1 MNDTISCDISN
12 YVVEPLNRM
21 LDGEFSDVSLN
32 YEVDISRIEWL
43 TKQNRWRDVEEA
55 QRLNLFTVRGMV
67 DYCWENGYA
76 KELAMALRP
85 LYLELLTAPG
95 ERMLYRYE
103 DWNDVLKLRWRATYF
118 LRDVFVKEEHFE
130 PLFACMDPLT
140 LLERCVDAV
149 DKKTCGNDHWC
160 LYLLMLA
167 YAALDVVVLDSD
179 ALYAIVPPEL
189 ANRPANCIMTKV
201 EYCCLTI
208 AVVMIMRDRRLD
220 KTERERL
227 LRQVAE
233 EDVWNLLFD
242 FYSVLLNLPL
252 HTNFTNVIQV
262 VNRFINSKER
272 MPYTHLLTACMRYNP
287 KLLEVTAD
295 DVQKRDRRKKTK
307 KRLQEALKSDQSDDL
322 DDLFSVLFP
331 KAQMDAYSRDSTR
344 LTTGE
349 IHHSL
354 RLQKER
360 NEALVKQIN
369 EMQIEIGSLRAFR
382 EAAEQYGD
390 SVSMDDLRGM
400 LDRIDDPEKA
410 QLLFMNLDFHLRK
423 NPAWK
428 RHSDELADLIH
439 AKFKAKQERSQR
451 LLEAA
456 TKPTTTHNHFE
467 PNSCRFGA
475 GSSMNGDVHMK

>member
-1 MNDTISCDISN
+1 
-12 YVVEPLNRM
+12 
-21 LDGEFSDVSLN
+21 
-32 YEVDISRIEWL
+32 
-43 TKQNRWRDVEEA
+43 
-55 QRLNLFTVRGMV
+55 
-67 DYCWENGYA
+67 
-76 KELAMALRP
+76 
-85 LYLELLTAPG
+85 
-95 ERMLYRYE
+95 
-103 DWNDVLKLRWRATYF
+103 
-118 LRDVFVKEEHFE
+118 
-130 PLFACMDPLT
+130 
-140 LLERCVDAV
+140 
-149 DKKTCGNDHWC
+149 
-160 LYLLMLA
+160 
-167 YAALDVVVLDSD
+167 
-179 ALYAIVPPEL
+179 
-189 ANRPANCIMTKV
+189 
-201 EYCCLTI
+201 
-208 AVVMIMRDRRLD
+208 
-220 KTERERL
+220 
-227 LRQVAE
+227 
-233 EDVWNLLFD
+233 
-242 FYSVLLNLPL
+242 
-252 HTNFTNVIQV
+252 
-262 VNRFINSKER
+262 
-272 MPYTHLLTACMRYNP
+272 
-287 KLLEVTAD
+287 
-295 DVQKRDRRKKTK
+295 
-307 KRLQEALKSDQSDDL
+307 
-322 DDLFSVLFP
+322 
-331 KAQMDAYSRDSTR
+331 MDAYSRDSTR